1 MADIIIGGVIL
12 LGIVRGF
19 FKGFL
24 GEFMSLIGWILCLI
38 LVVAFAEPVSRMIP
52 GDSLAP
58 STRYVLSLAG
68 LLLVGLIGWGA
79 LQKQVLTSIRERG
92 ISTIDSILGG
102 VLGGLFGSIL
112 CILGLMLLRAFV
124 PDAPLWWQESVIVP
138 RLMEFEHFVAFLLEA
153 LWGLID

>member
-1 MADIIIGGVIL
+1 MDSL
-12 LGIVRGF
+12 LGRAA
-19 FKGFL
+19 K
-24 GEFMSLIGWILCLI
+24 
-38 LVVAFAEPVSRMIP
+38 A
-52 GDSLAP
+52 
-58 STRYVLSLAG
+58 
-68 LLLVGLIGWGA
+68 
-79 LQKQVLTSIRERG
+79 VLTSIRERG

-124 PDAPLWWQESVIVP
+124 PDGPLWWQESVIVP